1 MCKLVIDAL
10 IFLVHVF
17 NNVNVQGTAQELGEI
32 VLMEAVEHIGVL
44 PMVIVLIGKDV
55 LEANVPEEEGQSL
68 QALQALQDQNLH
80 LFHLFL
86 GLQGVVL
93 LEGHF
98 ALQEF

>member
-1 MCKLVIDAL
+1 MCKQVIHAL
-10 IFLVHVF
+10 IFLVYVF

-44 PMVIVLIGKDV
+44 SIMIVLMVGKDV
-55 LEANVPEEEGQSL
+55 LEANVPEGEGHL
-68 QALQALQDQNLH
+68 QPLQDQNLH

-86 GLQGVVL
+86 GLQDVVP

>member
-1 MCKLVIDAL
+1 M
-10 IFLVHVF
+10 F
-17 NNVNVQGTAQELGEI
+17 NNVNVQGTAQALGKI

-44 PMVIVLIGKDV
+44 PMMIVLIGKDV
-55 LEANVPEEEGQSL
+55 LEAIVPEGEGQS
-68 QALQALQDQNLH
+68 LQALQDQNLH

-86 GLQGVVL
+86 GLQDVIP